1 MRSEFCVNVSS
12 EERAMNVAV
21 SEITTLWVSNGNRLR
36 ETHPFLKQKTK
47 QESPGEEKQGQR
59 RKQGTHLCTTTIWS
73 ADVGVCPRLPR
84 TSQSSSFLYSS
95 FYPKVTWDAAWLSRQ
110 YMRVKSC
117 VERVITGQ
125 TPVKPVWL
133 LSAELVAG
141 SIMWMLSCRN
151 ALAAIKQ
158 LGQHHW
164 PNYTAMVSL
173 LHISLLYDL
182 HL

>member
-1 MRSEFCVNVSS
+1 
-12 EERAMNVAV
+12 
-21 SEITTLWVSNGNRLR
+21 
-36 ETHPFLKQKTK
+36 
-47 QESPGEEKQGQR
+47 
-59 RKQGTHLCTTTIWS
+59 
-73 ADVGVCPRLPR
+73 
-84 TSQSSSFLYSS
+84 
-95 FYPKVTWDAAWLSRQ
+95 
-110 YMRVKSC
+110 MRVKSC

-151 ALAAIKQ
+151 ALAATKQ

-164 PNYTAMVSL
+164 PNYIAMVSL